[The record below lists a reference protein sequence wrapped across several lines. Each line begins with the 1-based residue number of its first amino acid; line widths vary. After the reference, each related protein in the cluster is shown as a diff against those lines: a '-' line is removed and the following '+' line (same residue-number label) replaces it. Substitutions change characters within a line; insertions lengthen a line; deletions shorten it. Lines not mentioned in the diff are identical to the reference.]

1 MLGQMNVMPLA
12 MMMAGVTM
20 TATVGRDAA
29 ERVIDTVKVGLTE
42 YELSGIA
49 LALKQDY
56 IYGEDLEE
64 LSGNPA
70 AFSDHIRESMDADK
84 GRDPAYDH
92 WGIPYA
98 LMPDS
103 VGDDTG
109 YIAYSLGP
117 NKEDDA
123 CSDTT
128 YSPDGWQ
135 DQLRNFDISEERL
148 KADAEMGERPK
159 GPDDVCHPFKVSPTD
174 RSPYKRIK

>member
-20 TATVGRDAA
+20 TATVGKDAA
-29 ERVIDTVKVGLTE
+29 ERVINTVKVGLTE
-42 YELSGIA
+42 YELSGISMG
-49 LALKQDY
+49 LKQDY

-64 LSGNPA
+64 LSQSPA
-70 AFSDHIRESMDADK
+70 DFSDHIRESMEADK
-84 GRDPAYDH
+84 GRDPSFDL
-92 WGIPYA
+92 WNIPYA
-98 LMPDS
+98 LMPDDR
-103 VGDDTG
+103 GDNTA
-109 YIAYSLGP
+109 YVVYSLGP
-117 NKEDDA
+117 NKADDA

-148 KADAEMGERPK
+148 KADAEMERPPS
-159 GPDDVCHPFKVSPTD
+159 GPDDVCHTFKVSPTD

>member
-20 TATVGRDAA
+20 TATVGKDAA
-29 ERVIDTVKVGLTE
+29 ERVINTVKVGLTE
-42 YELSGIA
+42 YELSGISTG
-49 LALKQDY
+49 LKQDY

-64 LSGNPA
+64 LSQSPA
-70 AFSDHIRESMDADK
+70 DFSEHIRGSMEADK
-84 GRDPAYDH
+84 GRDPAFDL
-92 WGIPYA
+92 WNIPYA

-103 VGDDTG
+103 QAGETG
-109 YIAYSLGP
+109 FVVYSLGP

-123 CSDTT
+123 CNDTT

-148 KADAEMGERPK
+148 KADAEMDRPPS
-159 GPDDVCHPFKVSPTD
+159 GPDDVCHPFRVSPTD